1 VSNVQNAV
9 CLFLPHCHI
18 AFHLQTVVVRHI
30 SVNTVAIIKCIPGH
44 CPSAG
49 ILVHWIFVFHYLL
62 LSKTLIKNFKVKVDS
77 WNPST
82 YHLEVDE
89 ISTPR
94 RFRGPCYN
102 RVAVFLFCLF
112 GIVFVVNPSHYTM
125 QREEKNSSTITP
137 GTSKTTRCA
146 NFINLQE
153 IRTWILTINFNFK
166 ILIGVSLN
174 NR

>member
-1 VSNVQNAV
+1 MLCV
-9 CLFLPHCHI
+9 CF
-18 AFHLQTVVVRHI
+18 FHTVTLHSTYKRWQYDTFRSI
-30 SVNTVAIIKCIPGH
+30 LWSSSGTWH

-49 ILVHWIFVFHYLL
+49 TLLMFVFHYLL

-82 YHLEVDE
+82 YHLEVYE

-94 RFRGPCYN
+94 QFRGPCHN
-102 RVAVFLFCLF
+102 RAAAFLLF
-112 GIVFVVNPSHYTM
+112 GTVFVVNPSHHTI
-125 QREEKNSSTITP
+125 QREEKNSSTIIT
-137 GTSKTTRCA
+137 GTSKTSSRA
-146 NFINLQE
+146 NFINLQQ
-153 IRTWILTINFNFK
+153 IRTWILTINFK